1 MAANGHAIAG
11 GMELLRAGDLRV
23 VASGAK
29 LGLSEVKLGLIPAM
43 GGTAT
48 LSRHMPRALAAE
60 MLLTGDPISAER
72 GLASG
77 FVNLV
82 VDAGEILTIAIA
94 IAMARTIASN
104 APLAIAAAR
113 ELLRSSSDLSEADA
127 LAREAEASARLM
139 QSEDAIEGPRAFLE
153 KRPPVFTGR

>member
-1 MAANGHAIAG
+1 
-11 GMELLRAGDLRV
+11 
-23 VASGAK
+23 
-29 LGLSEVKLGLIPAM
+29 M

-82 VDAGEILTIAIA
+82 VDAGEVLTIA

-104 APLAIAAAR
+104 APLAVAAAR
-113 ELLRSSSDLSEADA
+113 ELLRTSSDLSEADA

-153 KRPPVFTGR
+153 KRPPVFAGR